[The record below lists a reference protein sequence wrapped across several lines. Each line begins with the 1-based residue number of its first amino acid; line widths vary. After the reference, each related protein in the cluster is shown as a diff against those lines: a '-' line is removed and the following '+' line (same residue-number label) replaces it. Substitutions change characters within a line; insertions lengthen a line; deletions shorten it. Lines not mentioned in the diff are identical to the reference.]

1 MNGCSNIIVIG
12 ADHYNTYGV
21 VRSLGK
27 AGLKT
32 SVLIVSSTRKS
43 FVLKSKYINFGHIC
57 SSNED
62 CINSLIELHNEGK
75 RNIVIACGD
84 DVQELLIDNYD
95 RLYDKF
101 ILPIGDNPKL
111 IKDLMNKDN
120 ILIWAEK
127 YGIKIPKTV
136 RVLNREIPVGIEYP
150 CLTKPITSISGHKSD
165 IVVCHNEDELK
176 SVILDETRCANYI
189 VQQYVD
195 FEKEISILGA
205 VLNNGEVVFSGCI
218 DKLRTCMIGT
228 SSFAVMTDNAVIGD
242 NREKIAAL
250 LKESGYRGLFSA
262 EFLKKGDTLYFL
274 EINFRNDGNTYVAT
288 SSGTNLPL
296 LYVNSFSENPIDV
309 KSATL
314 YPHYFMLDI
323 EDFRTNYL
331 FGNLTFNEWHK
342 DFKITNCFLVYDKM
356 DKKPFYHKL
365 SIVICDFIN
374 ELSKSL
380 RRKVLKL
387 IRHE

>member
-1 MNGCSNIIVIG
+1 MGVNNIVIIG

-43 FVLKSKYINFGHIC
+43 FVLKSKYISFGHIC

-62 CINSLIELHNEGK
+62 CISSLIELHKEGK

-84 DVQELLIDNYD
+84 DVQELLIENYD

-127 YGIKIPKTV
+127 YGINIPKTV
-136 RVLNREIPVGIEYP
+136 QVLNREIPVGIEYP
-150 CLTKPITSISGHKSD
+150 CLTKPLTSISGHKSD

-176 SVILDETRCANYI
+176 SVILDETRCADYI
-189 VQQYVD
+189 VQQYID

-228 SSFAVMTDNAVIGD
+228 SSFAIMIDNAVIGD
-242 NREKIAAL
+242 NKEKVAAL

-288 SSGTNLPL
+288 SSGMNLPY
-296 LYVNSFSENPIDV
+296 LYVNSFDDKPVNVEHTP
-309 KSATL
+309 L

-323 EDFRTNYL
+323 EDFMSNVL
-331 FGNLTFNEWHK
+331 FGGLSYRKWKEDRK
-342 DFKITNCFLVYDKM
+342 KANCFLVYDK
-356 DKKPFYHKL
+356 DDTRPFSGKL
-365 SIVICDFIN
+365 YMTVSNLTFRFSNFCKRKIVKN
-374 ELSKSL
+374 
-380 RRKVLKL
+380 V
-387 IRHE
+387 

>member
-1 MNGCSNIIVIG
+1 MGENNIIIIG

-62 CINSLIELHNEGK
+62 CISSLIELHKEGK

-136 RVLNREIPVGIEYP
+136 QVLNREIPDGIEYP
-150 CLTKPITSISGHKSD
+150 CLTKPLTSISGHKSD

-176 SVILDETRCANYI
+176 SVVLDETRCANYI
-189 VQQYVD
+189 VQQYID

-242 NREKIAAL
+242 NREKVASL
-250 LKESGYRGLFSA
+250 LTESGYRGLFSA

-288 SSGTNLPL
+288 SSGMNLPY
-296 LYVNSFSENPIDV
+296 LYVNSFDDKPDNFEHTP
-309 KSATL
+309 L
-314 YPHYFMLDI
+314 YPHYFMLGI
-323 EDFRTNYL
+323 EDFMSNVL
-331 FGNLTFNEWHK
+331 FGGLSYRKWK
-342 DFKITNCFLVYDKM
+342 DDRRTANCFLVYDKDDTRPFIKKILM
-356 DKKPFYHKL
+356 MVNQLFLIILRKIDK
-365 SIVICDFIN
+365 N
-374 ELSKSL
+374 
-380 RRKVLKL
+380 
-387 IRHE
+387 RHGVS